1 MFFICY
7 YITGDYMKVLSI
19 REPYVSLIKDG
30 VKTIETRSWRT
41 KYRGPIYIHSCMS
54 KHKIRDNVKQ
64 LIKSELQYGYI
75 LCKAELVDCIY
86 MDEEFIE
93 KEKNRDY
100 NNFIC
105 GRYEVGRFA
114 WVIDNIEILEEPIK
128 IKGQLGLWNYND
140 K

>member
-1 MFFICY
+1 MFFVCY
-7 YITGDYMKVLSI
+7 YITGDYMKVISI
-19 REPYVSLIKDG
+19 REPYASLIKDG
-30 VKTIETRSWRT
+30 VKTIETRSWKT

-54 KHKIRDNVKQ
+54 KHIIKKDVKK
-64 LIKSELQYGYI
+64 LIKSELKYGYI

-93 KEKNRDY
+93 KEKNRDN

-105 GRYEVGRFA
+105 GRYEVGRYA
-114 WVIDNIEILEEPIK
+114 WVLDNIEILNERK
-128 IKGQLGLWNYND
+128 KNKGQLGLWNYD